1 MPINKNYDP
10 AIDPFV
16 FSWEI
21 MDVFIRGQSPIDV
34 YSFMGQLNDEEDIA
48 SFLNGYGYDM
58 DNPVQLAEL
67 FGIYQEA
74 IQFIRR
80 YLLQEGNPEGIALE
94 IPMDLVRISDVR
106 QLLLLAVKGR
116 ENPAHTEIALWAGIV
131 LKVMHTFLH
140 MDKDLRHR
148 YFTAIQMQ
156 ILDRFYKH
164 LHRDDN
170 NQLYLGEPGK
180 DLDFVPLVE
189 FQTKAKKSRESTII
203 KLLHKR
209 ENVAEELFDRV
220 GVRLITKTKF
230 DCLRVIKY
238 LTDNY
243 VIVAHNIKPSRCV
256 NTLIDIEKFQPAQEL
271 LEKKLREKSFTVEE
285 YLAASNK
292 LADKSLVKNAVR
304 EKNEHTLVD
313 YRAIHF
319 TCRHLIKYTNPFMNE
334 FTKVRNWA
342 KDNKEQEIS
351 QMLLKLDTS
360 TISRNLMFFYPFEV
374 QIADQESY
382 VKNTEGEA
390 SHAIY
395 KKQQVQSA
403 IVRLFRPIMKLKGL
417 EGKGG

>member
-1 MPINKNYDP
+1 MTPFNKNYDP
-10 AIDPFV
+10 QIDPYV

-21 MDVFIRGQSPIDV
+21 FDVFVGGQSPIDV
-34 YSFMGQLNDEEDIA
+34 YSFMGQLNTEEDIV

-80 YLLQEGNPEGIALE
+80 FMLKEGNPEGMPLE
-94 IPMDLVRISDVR
+94 LPQELVHTTDVR
-106 QLLLLAVKGR
+106 NLLHLAVKGR
-116 ENPAHTEIALWAGIV
+116 EDAKFQEIALWAGIV

-148 YFTAIQMQ
+148 YFTTIQMQ

-164 LHRDDN
+164 LHRDEDN
-170 NQLYLGEPGK
+170 NLYLGDPKK

-203 KLLHKR
+203 KLLHKK

-220 GVRLITKTKF
+220 GVRFITKTKL
-230 DCLRVIKY
+230 DSLRVIKY

-256 NTLIDIEKFQPAQEL
+256 NTLIDMDRFRPAQMEL
-271 LEKKLREKSFTVEE
+271 EDKLRQKKITTDE
-285 YLAASNK
+285 YLQKSEV
-292 LADKSLVKNAVR
+292 LADKTLVKNAVR
-304 EKNEHTLVD
+304 EKNEHTLID

-319 TCRHLIKYTNPFMNE
+319 TCRQLIKYTNPFMNE

-342 KDNKEQEIS
+342 KDNKEDEVS
-351 QMLLKLDTS
+351 QMILKLDTS

-374 QIADQESY
+374 QIADQASY
-382 VKNTEGEA
+382 LKNTEGEA

-403 IVRLFRPIMKLKGL
+403 IVRLFRPIMKLRNISL
-417 EGKGG
+417 